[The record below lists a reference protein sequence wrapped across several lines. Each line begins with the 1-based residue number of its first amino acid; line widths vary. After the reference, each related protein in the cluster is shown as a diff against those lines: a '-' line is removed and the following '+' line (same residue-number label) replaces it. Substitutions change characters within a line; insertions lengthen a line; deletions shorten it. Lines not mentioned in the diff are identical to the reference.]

1 MLIMSEIAGK
11 IKEDLI
17 KKVIESDLKKDLIED
32 ITGIIKKELEELD
45 IINTLSKCIINSVDW
60 VSFQS
65 CMKDKLLH
73 KE

>member
-1 MLIMSEIAGK
+1 MSESITTK

-17 KKVIESDLKKDLIED
+17 KKVIESDLKKNLIED
-32 ITGIIKKELEELD
+32 ITGIIKKELEDLD

-65 CMKDKLLH
+65 CMKDKLIH
-73 KE
+73 HE